1 MGPVELRDLETGRRR
16 LVDTADPRFQTRFAA
31 AVEATDRARDAML
44 ARAGA
49 RHVIVETGSDWV
61 LPLARSLG
69 RAAQPAPR
77 RRGAVSFEQP
87 LLLLLLLAV
96 PLLAAAVVW
105 WRRRRPSAG
114 VPFPDLDVIASADP
128 GPRLRRHLPLALAML
143 ALAGFVFALARPEVD
158 RQVPRERATI
168 MLAIDVSGS
177 MASTDVDPYRLRA
190 AQDAAETFIDEV
202 PRQYQVGLV
211 SFSGQANLLV
221 APTTDRASLRRAIET
236 LAPDGATAVGEAIES
251 SLDAIRATQ
260 PKADGDGTPL
270 EAARIVV
277 LSDGATTVGIPP
289 SIAAKDAK
297 EAGRAGLHGRA
308 RHRRRGALQ
317 RPARAARSRRPQGD
331 RRDHRRPRPTRARTR
346 SRSAT
351 STSTSGTFIGTEA
364 VRSEVTAWPAGIAA
378 ALLILAGVAAWRFAP
393 RLS

>member
-1 MGPVELRDLETGRRR
+1 M
-16 LVDTADPRFQTRFAA
+16 
-31 AVEATDRARDAML
+31 
-44 ARAGA
+44 
-49 RHVIVETGSDWV
+49 
-61 LPLARSLG
+61 
-69 RAAQPAPR
+69 
-77 RRGAVSFEQP
+77 SFEQP

-236 LAPDGATAVGEAIES
+236 LAPEGATAVGEAIES

-289 SIAAKDAK
+289 AIAAKDAK
-297 EAGRAGLHGRA
+297 EAGVPVYTVALGTADGVLSNGQPVPPDPAGLKEIA
-308 RHRRRGALQ
+308 EVTGAT
-317 RPARAARSRRPQGD
+317 AYE
-331 RRDHRRPRPTRARTR
+331 
-346 SRSAT
+346 
-351 STSTSGTFIGTEA
+351 STDADSVSDVYKHLGTFIGTEA